1 MRRLLRQTTGRVHTP
16 DNVPEKRSGVPEKRS
31 GVPEKRSGLTLMS
44 GRLCLAM
51 RAADRVACSGRS
63 RIVSWRHLVI
73 AMPTSMLSQ
82 LKAVKV
88 RGAVLMTALLTG
100 AALPALPVMA
110 QSGASDTASTET
122 SATVQQDRLAP
133 AVRQAVLLDP
143 QVTEATAR
151 ACQMAHR
158 LGLTR
163 AEGRPKLTAT
173 ISGSKEVLSR
183 IKRSPP
189 TPGIFSRPH
198 TAAQREI
205 YKTGAHTRDFDHD
218 EKNNIYDAKLTL
230 RYTLFDFGQR
240 RNQTDASVIAFEV
253 AQIDARDVMR
263 TRSHD
268 MLRLALSLR
277 QLDQMVSLQRMT
289 LDQVN
294 EHVANVRARVEA
306 GAGRVVDLREA
317 QLVSLDQE
325 IALNRAVAERDQL
338 REIFRSEFEL
348 EVEDASALAQT
359 FIQYRPDTLPV
370 ILADR
375 TDKAHALRLRQRQVG
390 HEAESIRGSRLPKLD
405 GVLDGTVFDVTD
417 YEDEYEVVGRIEVT
431 MPLYD
436 GGTARA
442 RLRETDWRKRELK
455 SSLDALH
462 RAHARESESLAQ
474 RSQQLIRE
482 ENEAIARRDEL
493 NARMRAQQ
501 ERQGKTVSAPLAL
514 ARLRAEIGAAEAR
527 LLEISNEAE
536 LVRARASLVAEQ
548 LDSILGLTL
557 GDAAC

>member
-1 MRRLLRQTTGRVHTP
+1 M
-16 DNVPEKRSGVPEKRS
+16 
-31 GVPEKRSGLTLMS
+31 
-44 GRLCLAM
+44 
-51 RAADRVACSGRS
+51 ACSGLS
-63 RIVSWRHLVI
+63 RTGFLRHVPMAMAADLKTPMARGVMLMAMLMTSA
-73 AMPTSMLSQ
+73 AMP
-82 LKAVKV
+82 A
-88 RGAVLMTALLTG
+88 
-100 AALPALPVMA
+100 MA
-110 QSGASDTASTET
+110 QSAAGNADSADTDTV
-122 SATVQQDRLAP
+122 VQQDRLAP

-151 ACQMAHR
+151 ACQMAHK

-163 AEGRPKLTAT
+163 ADGRPKLTAT

-183 IKRSPP
+183 IKKP
-189 TPGIFSRPH
+189 TSSFFRRRTP
-198 TAAQREI
+198 AEREI
-205 YKTGAHTRDFDHD
+205 ANTGAHKRDFDHD

-230 RYTLFDFGQR
+230 RYTLFDWGQR
-240 RNQTDASVIAFEV
+240 RNRTEASIIAFEV

-268 MLRLALSLR
+268 MLRLALTLR
-277 QLDQMVSLQRMT
+277 QLDQLVSLQRET

-294 EHVANVRARVEA
+294 AHVANVRARVEA

-317 QLVSLDQE
+317 QLVALDQE
-325 IALNRAVAERDQL
+325 IAVNRVLAERDQL
-338 REIFRSEFEL
+338 REILRSEFEL
-348 EVEDASALAQT
+348 EVADAVALAQT
-359 FIQYRPDTLPV
+359 FIQYRPETLPM
-370 ILADR
+370 IQADR
-375 TDKAHALRLRQRQVG
+375 TDKAHAIRLRQRQVG
-390 HEAESIRGSRLPKLD
+390 HDAESIRGSRYPKVD

-417 YEDEYEVVGRIEVT
+417 FEYEYEVVGRIELT

-436 GGTARA
+436 GGTAKA

-455 SSLDALH
+455 SSLDAMY

-482 ENEAIARRDEL
+482 ESEAIARRDEL

-514 ARLRAEIGAAEAR
+514 ARLRAEIGAAEVR
-527 LLEISNEAE
+527 LVEIASEAE
-536 LVRARASLVAEQ
+536 LIRARALLVSEE
-548 LDSILGLTL
+548 LESILGLTL